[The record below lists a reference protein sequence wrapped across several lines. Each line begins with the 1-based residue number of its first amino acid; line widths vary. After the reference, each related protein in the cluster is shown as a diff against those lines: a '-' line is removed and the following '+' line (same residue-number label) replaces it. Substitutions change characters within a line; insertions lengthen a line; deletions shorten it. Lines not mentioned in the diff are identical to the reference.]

1 VRPFPSDLPRAV
13 ARAWL
18 ALAAAAVLA
27 AAPVRAQ
34 QAPAWPDALLTRT
47 QALALVQ
54 GLNAEILASR
64 SATATLER
72 WCRDHALARE
82 PRVVAEVLAGEAR
95 APDAEQRQRLRA
107 DSGEVVRYR
116 RVRLRCGDHV
126 LSEAENWYLP
136 GRLTAEMNHTLETS
150 DTPFGRVVAPLE
162 PYRQTF
168 AARLLWSPLPEGW
181 ERSLYSVPPCLSSG
195 PLAIPGALFEH
206 RAVLLGRDNR
216 PIAEVHE
223 VYQGALLAF
232 SPPGPC

>member
-1 VRPFPSDLPRAV
+1 V
-13 ARAWL
+13 
-18 ALAAAAVLA
+18 
-27 AAPVRAQ
+27 
-34 QAPAWPDALLTRT
+34 WPDALLTRT

-54 GLNAEILASR
+54 GLNAQILASR
-64 SATATLER
+64 SATATLEQ
-72 WCRDHALARE
+72 WCGDHALAPE
-82 PRVVAEVLAGEAR
+82 PRIVAEVLDGEPR
-95 APDAEQRQRLRA
+95 APSAEQRQRLRA

-116 RVRLRCGDHV
+116 RVRLRCGGRV

-136 GRLTAEMNHTLETS
+136 GRLTPDMNHALETG

-162 PYRQTF
+162 PTRQTF

-181 ERSLYSVPPCLSSG
+181 ERARRRVPPCRSSG
-195 PLAIPGALFEH
+195 PLRIPAALFEH
-206 RAVLLGRDNR
+206 RAVLVGRDSR

>member
-1 VRPFPSDLPRAV
+1 MRLIPPALPRPV
-13 ARAWL
+13 SRIWL
-18 ALAAAAVLA
+18 SMAAAAVLV
-27 AAPVRAQ
+27 AAPAQ
-34 QAPAWPDALLTRT
+34 AQRAPAWPDALLTRT

-72 WCRDHALARE
+72 WCADHGLARE
-82 PRVVAEVLAGEAR
+82 PRVVAEVLAGEPR
-95 APDAEQRQRLRA
+95 APDPEQRQRLRA

-136 GRLTAEMNHTLETS
+136 GRLTPEMNRVLETT
-150 DTPFGRVVAPLE
+150 DTSFGRVVASLE
-162 PYRQTF
+162 PYRRTF
-168 AARLLWSPLPEGW
+168 LARLLWLPLPEGW
-181 ERSLYSVPPCLSSG
+181 ERSAHTVPPCLSSG
-195 PLAIPGALFEH
+195 PLAIPSALFEH
-206 RAVLLGRDNR
+206 RAVVLRRDNL

-223 VYQGALLAF
+223 VYQDGLLAF

>member
-1 VRPFPSDLPRAV
+1 VWRAV
-13 ARAWL
+13 
-18 ALAAAAVLA
+18 AAAAVLA
-27 AAPVRAQ
+27 AAPVQAQRA
-34 QAPAWPDALLTRT
+34 PPWPDALLTRT

-54 GLNAEILASR
+54 GLNAEILGSR
-64 SATATLER
+64 SATATLET
-72 WCRDHALARE
+72 WCRDHALAPE
-82 PRVVAEVLAGEAR
+82 PRIVAEVVAGEPR
-95 APDAEQRQRLRA
+95 APDAEQRRRLGA
-107 DSGEVVRYR
+107 DAREAVRYR

-136 GRLTAEMNHTLETS
+136 GRLTPEMNQALETS

-162 PYRQTF
+162 PYRRTF

-181 ERSLYSVPPCLSSG
+181 ERSSHVADPCRSAG

-206 RAVLLGRDNR
+206 RALVLGRDNR

-232 SPPGPC
+232 SPPGPCRLDGA

>member
-1 VRPFPSDLPRAV
+1 VRLIPFDLPR
-13 ARAWL
+13 RFWL
-18 ALAAAAVLA
+18 AMAAAGVLGVA
-27 AAPVRAQ
+27 PAWAQRAPV
-34 QAPAWPDALLTRT
+34 WPDALLART
-47 QALALVQ
+47 QAKALIQ

-64 SATATLER
+64 SATATLEK
-72 WCRDHALARE
+72 WCRDHELAVE

-95 APDAEQRQRLRA
+95 APSAEQRQRLRA

-116 RVRLRCGDHV
+116 RVRLRCGDQV

-136 GRLTAEMNHTLETS
+136 GRLTPEMNRALETS

-181 ERSLYSVPPCLSSG
+181 ERSPYSLPPCLSLG
-195 PLAIPGALFEH
+195 PLAVPAALFEH
-206 RAVLLGRDNR
+206 RAVLLGRGNQ

-223 VYQGALLAF
+223 VYQGGLLAF